1 MNRAFL
7 MGLGLVLLLS
17 ACTRVIDIAGVKWSR
32 PNTTLQQETWDEVE
46 CARETE
52 GAGGMFDTI
61 VGGILDAIVV
71 PMEDARRGA
80 AYDRCMVAKG
90 YAPVVT
96 QR

>member
-7 MGLGLVLLLS
+7 IVVGLVLLP
-17 ACTRVIDIAGVKWSR
+17 ACTRVIDIAGVEWSR
-32 PNTTLQQETWDEVE
+32 ANTSLQQETWDEVE

-52 GAGGMFDTI
+52 GAGTMFETY
-61 VGGILDAIVV
+61 VGGVLDAIVV
-71 PMEDARRGA
+71 PMEDSRRGD